1 MSAFTFDFDLED
13 DLDESFDA
21 IPPQELASV
30 SSLDKT
36 LVSEGAP
43 GGAMPAEEITL
54 SVLVSD
60 NSQFFGSLVAIL
72 CGSAAQLSALP
83 EAFSSGHTLAR
94 RDLFDV
100 RFQLSLSER
109 DEQNHASVATF
120 VDAPAD
126 VVPGTYEGGL
136 KTWECALDL
145 AAYLDRDILGAHAGV
160 AAGRRV
166 CGSRVLELGC
176 GTAVPTLLLLDRLF
190 AYLASEPGVGSPSSV
205 MMMRTHI
212 HLQDYNRSVLELVT
226 FPNVLLAWYMSPLSA
241 EHRSSATDSDSDVD
255 NNEDEEGKETA
266 RGRRAAPGRGKPG
279 GLTVTRIRLRF
290 FAGSWESLREML
302 PHQGRLPYD
311 IVLASETIY
320 RTEALD
326 AFEVLW
332 PLCLVAAKVLYFGVG
347 GNVQG
352 FVHVVERE
360 HGTVCTM
367 YECLEGVG
375 RIIMCVEW

>member
-1 MSAFTFDFDLED
+1 
-13 DLDESFDA
+13 
-21 IPPQELASV
+21 
-30 SSLDKT
+30 
-36 LVSEGAP
+36 
-43 GGAMPAEEITL
+43 
-54 SVLVSD
+54 
-60 NSQFFGSLVAIL
+60 
-72 CGSAAQLSALP
+72 
-83 EAFSSGHTLAR
+83 
-94 RDLFDV
+94 
-100 RFQLSLSER
+100 
-109 DEQNHASVATF
+109 
-120 VDAPAD
+120 
-126 VVPGTYEGGL
+126 
-136 KTWECALDL
+136 
-145 AAYLDRDILGAHAGV
+145 
-160 AAGRRV
+160 
-166 CGSRVLELGC
+166 
-176 GTAVPTLLLLDRLF
+176 
-190 AYLASEPGVGSPSSV
+190 
-205 MMMRTHI
+205 
-212 HLQDYNRSVLELVT
+212 
-226 FPNVLLAWYMSPLSA
+226 MSPLSA

-279 GLTVTRIRLRF
+279 GLTVTRELLAAFTASLDAHKVRLRF

-326 AFEVLW
+326 AFVGVLRTAIATPAPAPAAPAADAASFGDQEVLW

-375 RIIMCVEW
+375 RIIMRVEW